1 MFVAEFRENVRITI
15 PVIAKCLN
23 DFNWDVRKAAIEF
36 LSMLAAHSMCL
47 CHFVVGVLKH
57 VVGEFSGDVRITI
70 PVIAKH
76 LRHFRVYEAAI
87 EGLSML
93 AAQGMC

>member
-1 MFVAEFRENVRITI
+1 MFVAEFREDVRITI
-15 PVIAKCLN
+15 PVIAKRLN
-23 DFNWDVRKAAIEF
+23 DFNSDVCKAAIEF

>member
-1 MFVAEFRENVRITI
+1 MFVAEFRENVWITI

-23 DFNWDVRKAAIEF
+23 DLNWDVHKAAIKF

-47 CHFVVGVLKH
+47 HHFVVGVLKH
-57 VVGEFSGDVRITI
+57 VVGEFSGDVWVTI

-93 AAQGMC
+93 AAKGMC